1 MVFLQ
6 LSHNEN
12 LIRDGGK
19 GLQAHTRLVQLV
31 NVVQNRPKFKKLFKC
46 ET

>member
-19 GLQAHTRLVQLV
+19 GLRAQTRLVQLV
-31 NVVQNRPKFKKLFKC
+31 NVVQNRPKNEKLFNS